1 MLIKYSLNTLLLARH
16 NQLIIM
22 DINDRV
28 KLLMDTK
35 QLSSSE
41 FAERTGIQQ
50 STFSHFINGR
60 NKASLDVV
68 TKIHESFDNV
78 SLEWLLYGRGEMF
91 GVLSQ
96 NNGTSPTHQE
106 LNNRVNYSNNNSSQ
120 QSLGFS
126 SEALGVIAPMMA
138 HQAQNSQSA
147 EPAKPPRKITEIRV
161 FFDDNTFEIF
171 KLDK

>member
-1 MLIKYSLNTLLLARH
+1 
-16 NQLIIM
+16 M

-91 GVLSQ
+91 SVLSQ
-96 NNGTSPTHQE
+96 NNGTSVGHYESQDK
-106 LNNRVNYSNNNSSQ
+106 VNYSNNSLTQ

-126 SEALGVIAPMMA
+126 SDSLGAIAPIL
-138 HQAQNSQSA
+138 AQQSYNA
-147 EPAKPPRKITEIRV
+147 QPTEPSKPPRKITEIRV